1 MNQGYKRSKPNDQQ
15 PILLSS
21 YLQKH
26 SSSTHLGPKQ
36 LIDSLQVF
44 PDGLGNKSPHG
55 NRVGERQDTED
66 DVILPSDVSEC
77 DRADLTDQEVCREE
91 TPGVDQNQEG
101 RGGEQPERADSLASH
116 ADMEDRAVPLDRIP
130 VVKIEGGTAQ
140 LIGPIPKEKAALKI
154 YLNGVPMIRQ
164 TSPNYGSGILMIGKT
179 HPGHH
184 DERIS
189 GRSVGRSRVVGISRE
204 FGLNSTTV
212 RENEQIRSRSRHN
225 SMGQR
230 QKTHVPTAKVAEET
244 KLQ

>member
-1 MNQGYKRSKPNDQQ
+1 
-15 PILLSS
+15 
-21 YLQKH
+21 
-26 SSSTHLGPKQ
+26 
-36 LIDSLQVF
+36 
-44 PDGLGNKSPHG
+44 
-55 NRVGERQDTED
+55 
-66 DVILPSDVSEC
+66 
-77 DRADLTDQEVCREE
+77 
-91 TPGVDQNQEG
+91 
-101 RGGEQPERADSLASH
+101 
-116 ADMEDRAVPLDRIP
+116 MEDRAVPLDRIP

-154 YLNGVPMIRQ
+154 YEWRSDDQ
-164 TSPNYGSGILMIGKT
+164 TNESACVSGILMIGKT

-189 GRSVGRSRVVGISRE
+189 GRSVSRSRIVGISRE

-225 SMGQR
+225 SMGQQ